1 MEITVTNSGDTH
13 YGADT
18 PCGLQI
24 VGGDPVEGQTV
35 RVRHDGALWDC
46 VLRGRNGRPNE
57 WIVKAT
63 AVSKRRRQRFAN
75 KCSRDEAWAMQ
86 ATPIEG
92 ADRNIL
98 FPQRGVGIGN

>member
-1 MEITVTNSGDTH
+1 MGITVTTSGDTH

-18 PCGLQI
+18 PCELKI
-24 VGGDPVEGQTV
+24 TSGDPVEGQIV

-57 WIVKAT
+57 WLVKAT
-63 AVSKRRRQRFAN
+63 AVNKRRRQRFDR
-75 KCSRDEAWAMQ
+75 KCRRDEAWAMQ
-86 ATPIEG
+86 AMPIEG

-98 FPQRGVGIGN
+98 FPQRGIGI

>member
-18 PCGLQI
+18 PCALEI

-46 VLRGRNGRPNE
+46 VLRGRNGLPNG
-57 WIVKAT
+57 WLVKAT
-63 AVSKRRRQRFAN
+63 AVSKRRRARFDR
-75 KCSRDEAWAMQ
+75 KCRRDEAWALQ
-86 ATPIEG
+86 ATPLEG

-98 FPQRGVGIGN
+98 FPHRGAGI